1 MRDDEKRAYYLIT
14 LMGDRRVDLK
24 EFRRRC
30 GTRPLS
36 FASAD
41 DLGFIMGLESG
52 SVTPLGLLNDEEWK
66 MALFLDADLVD
77 GIIGVHPS
85 DNTATVWMQ
94 TADLAHVVENHGNE
108 VRIVELS
115 RRLLAAAVFR
125 AV

>member
-14 LMGDRRVDLK
+14 LTGSKTVDFK
-24 EFRRRC
+24 EFRRRY
-30 GTRPLS
+30 GARPLS

-41 DLGFIMGLESG
+41 DLRSIMGLESG
-52 SVTPLGLLNDEEWK
+52 SVTPLELLNDEGRE
-66 MALFLDADLVD
+66 ATVFLDADLVD

-94 TADLAHVVENHGNE
+94 TADLAHVVESHGNE

-125 AV
+125 TV

>member
-14 LMGDRRVDLK
+14 LTGSKTVDLK
-24 EFRRRC
+24 EFRRRY
-30 GTRPLS
+30 GARPLS

-41 DLGFIMGLESG
+41 DLRSIMGLEPG
-52 SVTPLGLLNDEEWK
+52 PVMPLGLLNDEEWK

-125 AV
+125 TV

>member
-41 DLGFIMGLESG
+41 DLGSIMGLEPG
-52 SVTPLGLLNDEEWK
+52 PVMPLGLLNDEEWK

-77 GIIGVHPS
+77 GIIGVRSS

>member
-41 DLGFIMGLESG
+41 DLRSIMGLESG
-52 SVTPLGLLNDEEWK
+52 SVTPLELLNDEGRE
-66 MALFLDADLVD
+66 ATVFLDADLAS
-77 GIIGVHPS
+77 GIIGVHPN
-85 DNTATVWMQ
+85 DNTATVWMRA
-94 TADLAHVVENHGNE
+94 ADLVRVVENHGNE
-108 VRIVELS
+108 VRVIELS

>member
-1 MRDDEKRAYYLIT
+1 
-14 LMGDRRVDLK
+14 
-24 EFRRRC
+24 
-30 GTRPLS
+30 
-36 FASAD
+36 
-41 DLGFIMGLESG
+41 MGLEPG
-52 SVTPLGLLNDEEWK
+52 PVMPLGLLNDEEWK

-125 AV
+125 TV

>member
-14 LMGDRRVDLK
+14 LTGSKTVDLK
-24 EFRRRC
+24 EFRRRY
-30 GTRPLS
+30 GARPLS

-41 DLGFIMGLESG
+41 DLRSIMGLESG
-52 SVTPLGLLNDEEWK
+52 SVTPLELLNDEGRE
-66 MALFLDADLVD
+66 ATVFLDADLAS
-77 GIIGVHPS
+77 GIIGVHPN
-85 DNTATVWMQ
+85 DNTATVWMRA
-94 TADLAHVVENHGNE
+94 ADLVRVVENHGNE

>member
-36 FASAD
+36 LASAG

-125 AV
+125 TV

>member
-41 DLGFIMGLESG
+41 DLGSIMGLEPG
-52 SVTPLGLLNDEEWK
+52 PVMPLGLLNDEEWK

-125 AV
+125 TV